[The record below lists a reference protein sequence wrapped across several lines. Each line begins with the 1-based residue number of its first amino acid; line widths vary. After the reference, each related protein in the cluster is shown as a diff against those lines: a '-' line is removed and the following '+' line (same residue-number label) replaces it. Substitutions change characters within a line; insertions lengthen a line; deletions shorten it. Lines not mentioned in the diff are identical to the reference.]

1 MTATRATVDL
11 LTEYYAAMETNDPA
25 RYGVYYDEDMTLTFG
40 NSATIHGRQ
49 NVLAAFAEV
58 LNKVRSLHHDLV
70 NVWEQ
75 DGGVVVYESVGV
87 WNLLDGTQV
96 SINACTVLTVADG
109 KFTDQRIYVDNTP
122 LEAALARAARDS
134 PDAVGRAGS

>member
-1 MTATRATVDL
+1 MTASQGTVAL
-11 LTEYYAAMETNDPA
+11 LTGYYAAMETNDPR
-25 RYGVYYDEDMTLTFG
+25 RYGVYYAEDMTLTFG
-40 NSATIHGRQ
+40 NSATIYGGQ

-87 WNLLDGTQV
+87 WNLFDGTKI

-122 LEAALARAARDS
+122 LEAALTRAARGT
-134 PDAVGRAGS
+134 PDAARAE